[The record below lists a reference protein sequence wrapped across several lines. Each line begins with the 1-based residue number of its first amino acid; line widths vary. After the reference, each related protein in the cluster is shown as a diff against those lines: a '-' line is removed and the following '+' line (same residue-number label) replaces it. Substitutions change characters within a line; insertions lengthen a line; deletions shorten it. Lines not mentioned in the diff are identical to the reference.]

1 MRIIMNVYDIENY
14 NYDIDKSLIAQK
26 PLDKRDESKLLI
38 LNKKTGQIIHDKFF
52 NIYKYLDE
60 GDCLVINNTKVLPAR
75 LFGTKKLTNAK
86 IEILLHEFEDDF
98 KAKVMMKNSRRIKEN
113 DYVLFPGKLEA
124 QILQK
129 IDKVVLVKFNMHRE
143 KVLDIFKKY
152 GVMPLPLYIKED
164 KYSPI
169 HKKTYQTVYSKVEGA
184 KAAPTAGLHFTPG
197 LLKKIKKQGINI
209 AEVTLHTG
217 LGTFEPLLSKDIRKH
232 KMHKEYFELSKE
244 AADIINSTIENKKS
258 IAAVGTTS
266 LRVLESCAKN
276 NKVIPQKGETSLY
289 IYPSYEFKIVNKLI
303 TNFHLPKTTLFVLV
317 CAFAGIE
324 NTKKAYN
331 EAIKNKYR
339 FYSYGD
345 AMLIL

>member
-1 MRIIMNVYDIENY
+1 MDLYNIENY

-26 PLDKRDESKLLI
+26 PLDKRDASQLLI
-38 LNKKTGQIIHDKFF
+38 LNKKTGEIIHENFF
-52 NIYKYLDE
+52 NIYKYLDA
-60 GDCLVINNTKVLPAR
+60 GDCLVINNTKVISAR
-75 LFGTKKLTNAK
+75 LFGIKKDTEAK
-86 IEILLHEFEDDF
+86 IEILLHDFEDEY
-98 KAKVMMKNSRRIKEN
+98 KAQVMMKNSRRLKEN
-113 DYVLFPGKLEA
+113 DCVLFPGKLQA
-124 QILQK
+124 QILKK
-129 IDKVVLVKFNMHRE
+129 IDKIVLVKFNMPRE
-143 KVLDIFKKY
+143 KVLDILKKY
-152 GVMPLPLYIKED
+152 GVMPLPPYIKED
-164 KYSPI
+164 KYSPV

-184 KAAPTAGLHFTPG
+184 KAAPTAGLHFTSS
-197 LLKKIKKQGINI
+197 LIRKIKKYGINI
-209 AEVTLHTG
+209 AEITLHTG

-244 AADIINSTIENKKS
+244 SADIINDTIENKKN
-258 IAAVGTTS
+258 IIAVGTTS

-276 NKVIPQKGETSLY
+276 NKVVPQKGETSLY
-289 IYPSYEFKIVNKLI
+289 VYPGYEFKIVNKLI